1 MRLTVLGSSASYAG
15 AGQACAGHYVEARR
29 RAGAVRLR
37 ERRRSRTWRRVE
49 DPLALDAVFI
59 THDHIDHF
67 ADVYSLQAALRYAP
81 DGPRGPMPLY
91 LPAGLF
97 DRMKALLSG
106 RGAAELEE
114 AFVPIEL
121 ADGVAV
127 SMGGLTVTPV
137 AVEHTDPTFALVA
150 EGDGARLVYTSDTR
164 PCGAVYDA
172 AAGADLLLAEATL
185 PEQYKGAA
193 PHMTAAQ
200 AGRARPRPQAPGR
213 SCSRTCGRPTTASSW
228 RRLAAE
234 AFGAPVVV
242 ASELV
247 TFDIAPER
255 LRGPLR

>member
-15 AGQACAGHYVEARR
+15 AGQACAGHFVEAG
-29 RAGAVRLR
+29 GA
-37 ERRRSRTWRRVE
+37 RVLFDCGNGVLANLAKLE
-49 DPLALDAVFI
+49 DPIALDAVFI
-59 THDHIDHF
+59 THNHIDHY
-67 ADVYSLQAALRYAP
+67 ADVFSLHAALRYAP
-81 DGPRGPMPLY
+81 EGPRGPMPLY

-97 DRMKALLSG
+97 ERMKALLSG

-121 ADGVAV
+121 ANGVAV
-127 SMGGLTVTPV
+127 ELGGLRVTPV

-164 PCGAVYDA
+164 PCGAIYDA

-185 PEQYKGAA
+185 PEEYQDAA
-193 PHMTAAQ
+193 PHMTATQ
-200 AGRARPRPQAPGR
+200 AGELARTAGARSLALTHIWPTNDRALMA
-213 SCSRTCGRPTTASSW
+213 
-228 RRLAAE
+228 RLAAD

-247 TFDIAPER
+247 TFDIAPE
-255 LRGPLR
+255 G